1 MTDTSNY
8 AWTIPKDTA
17 VGVEQEVFLKLCG
30 QSSMLAAEVFDNTS
44 PLQISR
50 QPSPAWSERPFLA
63 RENGNRLS
71 GVGLKNPET
80 AHSFEDTSAASVY
93 L

>member
-50 QPSPAWSERPFLA
+50 QPSPVRSESPFLV
-63 RENGNRLS
+63 RKKRSRLS
-71 GVGLKNPET
+71 GLGLKNPET
-80 AHSFEDTSAASVY
+80 AHSFEDTSAGSVY